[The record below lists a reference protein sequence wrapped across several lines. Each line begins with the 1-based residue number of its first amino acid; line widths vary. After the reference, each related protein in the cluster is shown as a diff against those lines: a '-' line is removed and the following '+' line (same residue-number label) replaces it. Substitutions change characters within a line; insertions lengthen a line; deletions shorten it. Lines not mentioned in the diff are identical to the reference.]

1 MQMLEQAERIL
12 MDQMPII
19 PIYFY
24 VSRNMVKPYVRGWYN
39 NLQDIHPLNTIW
51 IDHTGRHERPAAERI
66 LRGVAMTAFV
76 ARRML
81 AMVVTLWV
89 VFTVSFFLM
98 RAVPGGPYSG
108 DRNLPPE
115 IEANI
120 KHRYRL
126 DLPLFDQY
134 MIELSN
140 VVQRRF
146 GPQRAAV
153 RFQRQSG
160 HRPRAADFGGA
171 GHLGDGV
178 CAWCWGLTAGIMS
191 AVYRGSIAD
200 VALMSLATI
209 GIALPNFVIAGL
221 AIMLFVFM
229 IPIFPAAG
237 WGSFRQLVLPAVCL
251 GALYAAEIAR
261 IARTG
266 MLDVLSQDHIRTA
279 RAKGLS
285 ETAVV
290 LRHAL
295 PGALLPVV
303 SFLGPATA
311 GILTGSVVIE
321 KIFAIPGLGWHFV
334 QAALQR
340 DYTLAMGLVLLY
352 TFLLFTLNF
361 LVDLSYRI
369 LDPRVELR

>member
-1 MQMLEQAERIL
+1 M
-12 MDQMPII
+12 
-19 PIYFY
+19 
-24 VSRNMVKPYVRGWYN
+24 
-39 NLQDIHPLNTIW
+39 
-51 IDHTGRHERPAAERI
+51 TG
-66 LRGVAMTAFV
+66 FV

-81 AMVVTLWV
+81 AMVATLWV

-108 DRNLPPE
+108 ERNLPPE
-115 IEANI
+115 IEENI

-126 DLPLFDQY
+126 DLPLYEQY
-134 MIELSN
+134 LIELKN
-140 VVQRRF
+140 VASGDLGMSVRLYDFNVNQVIAQ
-146 GPQRAAV
+146 GLPISAA
-153 RFQRQSG
+153 
-160 HRPRAADFGGA
+160 
-171 GHLGDGV
+171 LGILAMAFALTLGI
-178 CAWCWGLTAGIMS
+178 TAGIVS
-191 AVYRGSIAD
+191 AAYRGSIAD
-200 VALMSLATI
+200 VALMSVATI
-209 GIALPNFVIAGL
+209 GIALPSFVVAGL
-221 AIMLFVFM
+221 AILVFVFM

-237 WGSFRQLVLPAVCL
+237 WGTFQQLVLPAICL

-261 IARTG
+261 ITRSS
-266 MLDVLSQDHIRTA
+266 MLDMLSQDHIRTA

-285 ETAVV
+285 QSAVL

-295 PGALLPVV
+295 PGAMLPVV

-340 DYTLAMGLVLLY
+340 DYTLTMGLVLLY
-352 TFLLFTLNF
+352 TFLLFMLNF

-369 LDPRVELR
+369 LDPRVELS